1 MGRSNARV
9 AAADRRRGAAA
20 AAPPRSAPEAI
31 PPVTAVLGAAA
42 LAVDSGNGI
51 VAVDG
56 WDAVVGAPA
65 PARLPAEDAGPDALI
80 DPLVAVIEES
90 RRRGRPARRVV
101 RVDVDR
107 KRYYALA
114 AGPAAGGPRNAD
126 VVALIL
132 EITEGFTVGP
142 REGDDIRQLT
152 HDLRT
157 PLTSMSG
164 AVELLESGRLGQV
177 TAEQTRLLGM
187 LQDGMQMMLTLID
200 DASARAK
207 AAQAERARGGGSEG

>member
-1 MGRSNARV
+1 MGRSSAR
-9 AAADRRRGAAA
+9 AEAGDRRRDQGAPHLAMTGVIGAAA
-20 AAPPRSAPEAI
+20 
-31 PPVTAVLGAAA
+31 
-42 LAVDSGNGI
+42 
-51 VAVDG
+51 VAVNASNGVVAANG
-56 WDAVVGAPA
+56 WDTVVGAPA
-65 PARLPAEDAGPDALI
+65 PARLPAEDAGPETLI

-114 AGPAAGGPRNAD
+114 AGPAAGEPRGAD
-126 VVALIL
+126 VLALIL

-142 REGDDIRQLT
+142 REGDDIRQLA

-187 LQDGMQMMLTLID
+187 LQDGMRMMLTLID

-207 AAQAERARGGGSEG
+207 SAQAEGTDGAGPERREPR